1 MVELIACFKRRPGMS
16 VAAFSE
22 HWRTRHA
29 ELVAKLPGLR
39 RYVQCHTLPSV
50 YATREPVY
58 DAVARACFDGD
69 DPLPALSQRPE
80 YAAVRADEANFIDP
94 GSMASILVEE
104 HVIVDAP
111 APADGVVNVA
121 FLTRLARLPLEAF
134 QAHWRDRHGP
144 IAGSIPGI
152 RRYVQCHARG
162 SIDGVGTPAWDG
174 VALAWFDDTQAMR
187 ATAGSDAY
195 TRTRADEANFLA
207 SGPPFVITRE
217 QVIL

>member
-1 MVELIACFKRRPGMS
+1 MVELIAYFKRRPGMS

-58 DAVARACFDGD
+58 DAVARVCFDGD

-80 YAAVRADEANFIDP
+80 YAAVRADEASFIDP
-94 GSMASILVEE
+94 ASLGSILVEAR
-104 HVIVDAP
+104 VIVDAP
-111 APADGVVNVA
+111 PPADGVVNVA
-121 FLTRLARLPLEAF
+121 FLTRLASVSVEDF
-134 QAHWRDRHGP
+134 QAHWHDRHGP

-162 SIDGVGTPAWDG
+162 SIDGVNAPAWDG
-174 VALAWFDDTQAMR
+174 IALAWFDGTQAMR
-187 ATAGSDAY
+187 GTAGSDAY
-195 TRTRADEANFLA
+195 KRTRADEANFLA
-207 SGPPFVITRE
+207 SGPPFVIARE
-217 QVIL
+217 HVIV